1 MGRRS
6 AASRQASPPISSYTR
21 LAPEYAPIA
30 TTLPGFETTSWTAV
44 GVRAGTPKEICD
56 KIEADTR
63 TICQGPMLRER
74 LAALVAETS
83 TFNAAETTA
92 YIASERDK
100 GGKLITDIKLKLE

>member
-1 MGRRS
+1 MFRS
-6 AASRQASPPISSYTR
+6 PLP
-21 LAPEYAPIA
+21 
-30 TTLPGFETTSWTAV
+30 LPGYETTSWTAV

-63 TICQGPMLRER
+63 AICQDPMLRER

-83 TFNAAETTA
+83 TFNAAETVA

-100 GGKLITDIKLKLE
+100 WGKLITDIKLKLE